1 MQKFLIAVTALAS
14 LGVTAPQAAAGDLAA
29 VLERG
34 EIRLGHRGDAPPFS
48 YLDAEGQPA
57 GLAVA
62 LCKEIASAIGFREG
76 VDLTTKF
83 VQVTAANRFDALEA
97 GETDLHC
104 GPASATL
111 GRRETLDFSIL
122 YFVDAAVS
130 LVRPGSYETVFDVED
145 GPLGVNKGTTSE
157 RMARDLMTGNGL
169 DGELKRFAGHG
180 EGLDALVARDI
191 DAYFG
196 DRAIMQFQ
204 IRAKELDGQIEIL
217 PDEFSFEPYAMVM
230 KRGHGDLRLAV
241 DRALSEI
248 YDSGLIYNFIQ
259 DELGDYRLSPLN
271 RSLYQII
278 GLPG

>member
-1 MQKFLIAVTALAS
+1 TACIWA
-14 LGVTAPQAAAGDLAA
+14 QAAGAGDLTEI
-29 VLERG
+29 LERG
-34 EIRLGHRGDAPPFS
+34 EIRLGHRSDAPPFS
-48 YLDAEGQPA
+48 YLGPDGEPA
-57 GLAVA
+57 GLAVV
-62 LCKEIASAIGFREG
+62 LCQEIASMIAFREG
-76 VDLTTKF
+76 VTLKTRF
-83 VQVTAANRFDALEA
+83 MPVTASTRFEALET

-130 LVRPGSYETVFDVED
+130 LVRPGTFETVFDIED
-145 GPLGVNKGTTSE
+145 GPVGVNAGTTSE

-169 DGELKRFAGHG
+169 DGELKRFGSHG
-180 EGLDALVARDI
+180 AGLDALVSREV

-204 IRAKELDGQIEIL
+204 ILAKGLDRQIEIL
-217 PDEFSFEPYAMVM
+217 PDEFSFEPYAIVM
-230 KRGHGDLRLAV
+230 RRGHADLRLAV

-259 DELGDYRLSPLN
+259 EELGDYRLSPLN